1 MQWPG
6 LILPVKTELL
16 NLLLFCTMYFIN
28 LVNIDLT
35 DVFRMTHCLH
45 VPKIMQIG
53 LGILKMLAGSQT

>member
-16 NLLLFCTMYFIN
+16 NLSLGCTMYFIN

-35 DVFRMTHCLH
+35 DVFRMSNLLYIS
-45 VPKIMQIG
+45 KIMQIG